1 MNQLAC
7 VSHKTLWVLRKED
20 DSLVVATALVTN
32 STYYSTSAPKA
43 ELLIKMKD
51 MQEQSE
57 EHDSEEEL
65 EEDNESDLA
74 NKKVQTNCIVQK
86 DVFLPLVL
94 ILSAF
99 LKFSLKPRAHR
110 DDYRA
115 LIASVF

>member
-1 MNQLAC
+1 
-7 VSHKTLWVLRKED
+7 
-20 DSLVVATALVTN
+20 VATALGTN

-74 NKKVQTNCIVQK
+74 NKKVPTICTNKLYCTNRC
-86 DVFLPLVL
+86 FLT
-94 ILSAF
+94 ITSCF
-99 LKFSLKPRAHR
+99 
-110 DDYRA
+110 
-115 LIASVF
+115 